1 MKGAGTYPY
10 KRRVSD
16 KKMKNSELKEYLNS
30 FPDDT
35 EVSVIIANTKA
46 KKKYPL
52 TDYHG
57 ITNMEQ
63 PVFLLEI
70 GKPENLD
77 DEKDT
82 DIPGQT
88 NFETDFPEVMPQ

>member
-46 KKKYPL
+46 RKRYPL
-52 TDYHG
+52 TDYHS

-70 GKPENLD
+70 GNRKIWMMKKILIFLG
-77 DEKDT
+77 KL
-82 DIPGQT
+82 ILRQT
-88 NFETDFPEVMPQ
+88 SRR

>member
-1 MKGAGTYPY
+1 
-10 KRRVSD
+10 
-16 KKMKNSELKEYLNS
+16 
-30 FPDDT
+30 
-35 EVSVIIANTKA
+35 
-46 KKKYPL
+46 
-52 TDYHG
+52 
-57 ITNMEQ
+57 MEQ

-88 NFETDFPEVMPQ
+88 NFETDFPEVMP

>member
-1 MKGAGTYPY
+1 
-10 KRRVSD
+10 
-16 KKMKNSELKEYLNS
+16 MKNSELKEYLNS

-35 EVSVIIANTKA
+35 EVSVIIADTKA
-46 KKKYPL
+46 RKRYPL

-77 DEKDT
+77 DEKGT

-88 NFETDFPEVMPQ
+88 DFGGFPEVLP

>member
-1 MKGAGTYPY
+1 MKGAGTYPD

-46 KKKYPL
+46 RKRYPL